1 MMRAAA
7 STLARSWPTA
17 GWTAARALAIA
28 SSGGIGGLESSDSYR
43 PRRALLYMPADN
55 ERKVSKAAREIDVDV
70 VCIDCE
76 DAVALTQKEA
86 ARNKVAEYLATMDFG
101 RSERAVRIN
110 SLSSGVAEADLEA
123 VLRGPVLP
131 DAIVIPKVDSAADL
145 HHIVA
150 MILDLAAQHPAGEP
164 IKLITMCESAYG
176 LLHLREVLEA
186 AAGLG
191 LLGGA
196 GAALRLEAA
205 ILGGDDF
212 AASVGA
218 TRSAGS
224 RELLFARQC
233 FLTHCHAYGI
243 QPIVYVY
250 AFRETL
256 NQFTLPPTPPSLLR
270 VQPGGRPDTCSDI
283 VQINYKDDELLAT
296 EAADGSAMGF
306 EGKQVIHPRQ
316 VPIVQAHFSPSEAV
330 VAAAEELVAAF
341 GAHQAT
347 GAGTFVF
354 KGQMIDNP
362 TMLQARNVLA
372 RANTGS

>member
-1 MMRAAA
+1 
-7 STLARSWPTA
+7 
-17 GWTAARALAIA
+17 
-28 SSGGIGGLESSDSYR
+28 LESSDSYR

-243 QPIVYVY
+243 QPIG
-250 AFRETL
+250 AC
-256 NQFTLPPTPPSLLR
+256 LL
-270 VQPGGRPDTCSDI
+270 
-283 VQINYKDDELLAT
+283 
-296 EAADGSAMGF
+296 
-306 EGKQVIHPRQ
+306 
-316 VPIVQAHFSPSEAV
+316 
-330 VAAAEELVAAF
+330 LVARSDR
-341 GAHQAT
+341 GAWLKGTLT
-347 GAGTFVF
+347 GTHLGGSNVGGTDVACCVIILS
-354 KGQMIDNP
+354 KCMCMHSGKH
-362 TMLQARNVLA
+362 
-372 RANTGS
+372 